1 MNYRMMGRFIA
12 QILLLEGL
20 FMLPAMF
27 ISLAYRESTAAKA
40 FVLTIVLL
48 LVISVLLRFFCR
60 GAKSNFYATDGMVCV
75 AMSWII
81 LSLTGCLPFVISRE
95 IPRFIDAL
103 FEIVSGFTTTGA
115 SILPAVEPLSKGILY
130 WRSFSHWVGG
140 MGVLVFLLAVAPS
153 SDRGKGFTMHLLRA
167 ESPGPSVGKLVP
179 KMRKTAAILYFLY
192 MLLTVLNILFLLL
205 GRMPLFEAVCTA
217 FGTAGTGGFGV
228 KNDSFASYSPY
239 LQNVTT
245 VFMLLF
251 GVNFSCYYLL
261 LLGQIR
267 SVFKDE
273 ELRAYLG
280 IAFCS
285 VLLIAWNIR
294 GMYASVGETLRH
306 AAFQVSSIMTTTG
319 FATTDFDLW
328 PSFSKTILLCLMVI
342 GASAGS
348 TGGGIKVSRVL
359 LLFKSLRRSF
369 FQMLHPNR
377 VQVVRNNDQAV
388 DEKVV
393 ESTNAYLIAYV
404 FILFISFLLLSLDG
418 FSTGTNFSAVLCCF
432 NNIGPGLEAVGPTC
446 NFSAFSVLSKLVLIL
461 DMLLGRLEIFPILC
475 LLSRHTWQR
484 SIR

>member
-1 MNYRMMGRFIA
+1 
-12 QILLLEGL
+12 
-20 FMLPAMF
+20 MF

-280 IAFCS
+280 IALCS

-369 FQMLHPNR
+369 LQMLHPNR